1 MKSSLTVI
9 AAALLCLQAF
19 AADQVEFPRGSL
31 LDQERQRID
40 EQRKQVFSP
49 SNPALQLRSAG
60 TPSRMPGDQAVSRE
74 ILRIE
79 PERKALFDPANPDTK
94 GIRNNFPNVATP
106 APSNIDVEEI
116 ARRYEQK
123 VNGRS
128 MTDLM
133 IFASFSLPGESLRRI
148 IDQAHQTG
156 ASVVFRGFKGN
167 SWKETMLAIRELG
180 KARGNVLI
188 NPDAFV
194 KYKVNAVPAVVL
206 VKADAS
212 DQLDQDG
219 CALPDTYAAISGDVS
234 LDYAL
239 DELAKRAPQ
248 FEALAIRYGR
258 ALKR

>member
-1 MKSSLTVI
+1 MKTSLSVL
-9 AAALLCLQAF
+9 AVALLCSPAF
-19 AADQVEFPRGSL
+19 GADEASFPRGSML
-31 LDQERQRID
+31 EQERQRID

-49 SNPALQLRSAG
+49 TNPSLQLRAAG
-60 TPSRMPGDQAVSRE
+60 TPARMPGDQAVKRE
-74 ILRIE
+74 IQRIE
-79 PERKALFDPANPDTK
+79 PERKALFDPGNPDTQ
-94 GIRNNFPNVATP
+94 GARNNFPNVATP
-106 APSNIDVEEI
+106 SPSSIDVEEI

-123 VNGRS
+123 VNSRG

-133 IFASFSLPGESLRRI
+133 IFASFSLPPESLRRI
-148 IDQAHQTG
+148 VEQAHQVG

-167 SWKETMLAIRELG
+167 SWKQTVLAIRELG

-206 VKADAS
+206 VKANAS

-219 CALPDTYAAISGDVS
+219 CALPDAYAAISGDVS

-248 FEALAIRYGR
+248 FEAVATRYAR
-258 ALKR
+258 ALPR